1 MQTDD
6 LRPRMP
12 IPRLTEDQ
20 MREVVRDRLA
30 CKVMFSGEIPAT
42 VRSMCLLP
50 VAMGA
55 LSVPPE
61 IRTLLLGS
69 ETPPETLEGDPEKPE
84 HPGYPPAPGEP
95 PEKPTL
101 GEIPAAMW
109 SALEWGD
116 VTEDQIKQ
124 AQADLDS
131 ENQDRIREWTD
142 ASFAWQDALDE
153 HARAREA
160 IDARHEEAVAAWRAS
175 LPAHEEA
182 KTARQKAHDEWVE
195 KHDRIFAEWGADIG
209 EIMGRM
215 SDAFPRGVNGYPMFH
230 AVTIIH
236 KDDWERIKAA
246 TIREQERQV
255 QV

>member
-6 LRPRMP
+6 LQPRMP

-20 MREVVRDRLA
+20 MREIVLDRLA
-30 CKVMFSGEIPAT
+30 CKVMFSGEIPIAT
-42 VRSMCLLP
+42 RSLCLLP

-55 LSVPPE
+55 LSAPPE

-69 ETPPETLEGDPEKPE
+69 AEPPETLEGDPEKPE
-84 HPGYPPAPGEP
+84 HPGYPPEPDEP

-101 GEIPAAMW
+101 AKIDPALLND
-109 SALEWGD
+109 LEWGD
-116 VTEDQIKQ
+116 VSEEDIAV
-124 AQADLDS
+124 AQAEAKA
-131 ENQDRIREWTD
+131 ENQRRIREWEE
-142 ASFAWQDALDE
+142 ASFAWHGSL
-153 HARAREA
+153 
-160 IDARHEEAVAAWRAS
+160 DARTRACKDLDAAHESAVAAWRDS

-182 KTARQKAHDEWVE
+182 KTARQAAYDNWVE

-215 SDAFPRGVNGYPMFH
+215 KDAFPRGVNGCPMFH

-236 KDDWERIKAA
+236 KDDWERIETA
-246 TIREQERQV
+246 IVREQERQV

>member
-30 CKVMFSGEIPAT
+30 CKVMFSGEIPVA

-61 IRTLLLGS
+61 ICALLLGS
-69 ETPPETLEGDPEKPE
+69 ERPPETLEGDPEKPE
-84 HPGYPPAPGEP
+84 HPGYPPGPDDP

-101 GEIPAAMW
+101 GKINPALLND
-109 SALEWGD
+109 LEWGD
-116 VTEDQIKQ
+116 ATEDDV
-124 AQADLDS
+124 AQARTDLRA
-131 ENQDRIREWTD
+131 ENQRRIREWEE

-153 HARAREA
+153 RTRACKT
-160 IDARHEEAVAAWRAS
+160 IDASHEEAVAAWRDS

-182 KTARQKAHDEWVE
+182 KTARQAAYDNWVE
-195 KHDRIFAEWGADIG
+195 KHDRIFADWGADVG

-215 SDAFPRGVNGYPMFH
+215 TDAFPRGVNGYPMFH
-230 AVTIIH
+230 AVQVIH
-236 KDDWERIKAA
+236 KDDWERIEAA
-246 TIREQERQV
+246 IVREQDRQV